1 MCGPEIGNKMA
12 SGALCAPR
20 PAYERRRP
28 RGQAIC
34 RRQSFDRIAREGFH
48 RGTILRPPWKRR
60 VRFPPPPVSV
70 SLRNA
75 LCSITARSPRRSGR
89 VVIPHR
95 HKAFGNSRRA
105 INARRLGTRLARET
119 PVSALF
125 LSFRP

>member
-60 VRFPPPPVSV
+60 VRFPPPPVKRTDTVRIGDALSRGGASPYARHGDQKRNCKRARIV
-70 SLRNA
+70 VDGGLR
-75 LCSITARSPRRSGR
+75 
-89 VVIPHR
+89 
-95 HKAFGNSRRA
+95 
-105 INARRLGTRLARET
+105 
-119 PVSALF
+119 
-125 LSFRP
+125 